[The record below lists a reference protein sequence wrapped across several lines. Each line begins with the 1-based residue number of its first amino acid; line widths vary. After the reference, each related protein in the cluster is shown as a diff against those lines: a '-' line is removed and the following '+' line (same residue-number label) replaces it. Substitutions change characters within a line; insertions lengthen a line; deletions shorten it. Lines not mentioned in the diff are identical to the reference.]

1 MSHGNA
7 QQPGLPSTLVEVVAA
22 NIRAEC
28 ALRGI
33 SQTELANGIGM
44 GRTAV
49 VLRWWGHKRQWQ
61 LEDIERVAAY
71 LDINPAELCLP
82 RERPKYGFAA

>member
-7 QQPGLPSTLVEVVAA
+7 HQQGLPSTLVEIVAA

-33 SQTELANGIGM
+33 SQTELAAGIDL

-49 VLRWWGHKRQWQ
+49 VLRWWGKKRQWQ
-61 LEDIERVAAY
+61 LEDIERVAQFLGMDA
-71 LDINPAELCLP
+71 AELCLP
-82 RERPKYGFAA
+82 RERPKYTYAA